1 MTSGS
6 EHARNKML
14 ESRQRIDEID
24 PELVALLNRRAE
36 YARLIGAAK
45 EVLNEPTYQPRREE
59 EIFRR
64 AVEANRGPLDET
76 PQSAAYSSASST
88 RLAVFRG
95 SSRVDA
101 MQRARETQHNSYRTL
116 RCQR

>member
-6 EHARNKML
+6 EHARNTML

-64 AVEANRGPLDET
+64 AVEANRGPLDDAAVRRVFERILDET
-76 PQSAAYSSASST
+76 R
-88 RLAVFRG
+88 RLQ
-95 SSRVDA
+95 RVK
-101 MQRARETQHNSYRTL
+101 
-116 RCQR
+116 